1 MNIKTEEMIVETT
14 EEYIVE
20 YQREITAEKD
30 GLWEAFVSILPFT
43 DTTKSDTRTEIRTI
57 QRVKISTL
65 RTHVANEASIIIQAG
80 LEKAVG
86 TAAKHY
92 AKLRAKMMGEFDRL
106 DTALEGFK
114 ADLKKNISSQKTA
127 DVKLKEYMG
136 VLEWVKRFHERLEHI
151 LDLEAK

>member
-1 MNIKTEEMIVETT
+1 M
-14 EEYIVE
+14 
-20 YQREITAEKD
+20 
-30 GLWEAFVSILPFT
+30 
-43 DTTKSDTRTEIRTI
+43 
-57 QRVKISTL
+57 

-80 LEKAVG
+80 LEKAVE

-92 AKLRAKMMGEFDRL
+92 AKLRAKMMGEFDRI